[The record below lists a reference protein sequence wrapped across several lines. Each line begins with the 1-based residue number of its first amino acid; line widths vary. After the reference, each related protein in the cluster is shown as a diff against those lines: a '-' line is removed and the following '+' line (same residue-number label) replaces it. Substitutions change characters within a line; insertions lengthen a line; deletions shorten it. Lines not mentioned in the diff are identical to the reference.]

1 MVCTEAMLL
10 SCRDIVAWRVNL
22 LKNGQTLDAETE
34 EWHMQILNNTKITW
48 MPDYWSPIALADQE
62 WQDAMQSMESMGG
75 LWTCMK
81 DQVLEREEELVEF
94 AAWADTDER
103 KDKLFA
109 GMPKLVQSW
118 ANKHASDMKAAS
130 SAEDAQVKKAK

>member
-1 MVCTEAMLL
+1 MVCTEAMLM
-10 SCRDIVAWRVNL
+10 SCRDVVAWRVNL
-22 LKNGQTLDAETE
+22 LKNGQTLDAKTE
-34 EWHMQILNNTKITW
+34 EWHMQIMNNMKTAW
-48 MPDYWSPIALADQE
+48 MPDYWRPVSLADQE

-75 LWTCMK
+75 LWMCMK
-81 DQVLEREEELVEF
+81 DQVLEREEELVES
-94 AAWADTDER
+94 AAWADTEER

-118 ANKHASDMKAAS
+118 ANKHASDMKAAN